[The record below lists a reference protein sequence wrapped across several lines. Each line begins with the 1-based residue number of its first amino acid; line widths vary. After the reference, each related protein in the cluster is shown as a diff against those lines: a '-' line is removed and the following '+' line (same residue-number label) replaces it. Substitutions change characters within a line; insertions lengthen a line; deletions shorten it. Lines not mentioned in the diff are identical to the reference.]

1 MTKFFNN
8 CVKCIDNNYDKTLFE
23 KVCSLN
29 KTCFDKKLIQNAN
42 IVIVGTLTPSNGM
55 GFGYYYTS
63 ERNKVYKLLDY
74 CFDTET
80 NGLSDLKKELK
91 QNPQSDLV
99 LQKIKDFLFVH
110 KIVFVDVIDVAIR
123 KIGSALDD
131 DIAWYTL
138 DHKTFKH
145 CNNSQKF
152 VCTSKN
158 AMMCLQKIRKFDN
171 VVICHQD
178 RFHCKKEDWKK
189 EIANL

>member
-1 MTKFFNN
+1 MAKFINN
-8 CVKCIDNNYDKTLFE
+8 CVESINKNFDNNLYE
-23 KVCSLN
+23 KVDSLN
-29 KTCFDKKLIQNAN
+29 KTCFDKRLIENAN

-74 CFDTET
+74 CCDTET

-91 QNPQSDLV
+91 QNPKDKTI
-99 LQKIKDFLFVH
+99 LQKVKEYLFEH
-110 KIVFVDVIDVAIR
+110 KIVFVDVIDMAIR
-123 KIGSALDD
+123 KKGSALDD
-131 DIAWYTL
+131 DIIEYTL
-138 DHKTFKH
+138 DYNTFKH
-145 CNNSQKF
+145 CKSSQKF

-189 EIANL
+189 QINNQ